1 MGIEA
6 INSQFT
12 GQTRLGEEKSIDLS
26 YRRFKVATDGK
37 LAGADGCF
45 NAARAGRSAGQS
57 DCCACPN
64 SGNKDVDG
72 CAALFLGGALLT
84 LLAVGTIFFLI
95 FGIAH

>member
-6 INSQFT
+6 ITSQFT
-12 GQTRLGEEKSIDLS
+12 GQTRLGDEKSIDLS
-26 YRRFKVATDGK
+26 YRKIKLATDGK

-45 NAARAGRSAGQS
+45 NAAYAGRTGQA
-57 DCCACPN
+57 DCCPN

-72 CAALFLGGALLT
+72 CAALFLGGALLA
-84 LLAVGTIFFLI
+84 LLAVGAIFFLI